1 MYFSSEKPL
10 SGSGGDFNEE
20 LSAFLKS
27 GAKISIDRSDTLTKE
42 IFFSSKECPPVKPS
56 NTFSDFSKAQHLGET
71 EEKSSASTAQQKS
84 FCDKLTSLLPV
95 E

>member
-1 MYFSSEKPL
+1 MNLSSEKPQ
-10 SGSGGDFNEE
+10 SRSGGDFKEV
-20 LSAFLKS
+20 LSVFLKS
-27 GAKISIDRSDTLTKE
+27 GAKVSIDRTDTLTKE
-42 IFFSSKECPPVKPS
+42 IFLSSKECSPVKPS
-56 NTFSDFSKAQHLGET
+56 NTFSVFSKAQHLGET

>member
-1 MYFSSEKPL
+1 MNLSSEMPL
-10 SGSGGDFNEE
+10 SGSGGDFKEV
-20 LSAFLKS
+20 LSAFFKS
-27 GAKISIDRSDTLTKE
+27 GLDISKNFTEVSAKET
-42 IFFSSKECPPVKPS
+42 FFNSKPDSLVKPS
-56 NTFSDFSKAQHLGET
+56 NTFSVFSKAQHLGET